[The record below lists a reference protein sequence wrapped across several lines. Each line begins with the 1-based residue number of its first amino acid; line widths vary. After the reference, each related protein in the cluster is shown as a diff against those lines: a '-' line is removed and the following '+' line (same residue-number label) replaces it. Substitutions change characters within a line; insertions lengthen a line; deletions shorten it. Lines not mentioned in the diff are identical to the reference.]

1 MTLPH
6 FQNIKTH
13 DNCENYEPVFKNL
26 YEFNIKND
34 TVSTNII
41 SYLNENTHTYSFKEN
56 INKKTL
62 KIITNANTIDN
73 NFNFI
78 NNTDKKF
85 HIRISMHDKQ
95 GIVYHIIEDD
105 FILYNYK
112 FDQAW
117 EDDGLINIEYT
128 FVKNKKSK
136 WNITLKKLL
145 KKYKLKK

>member
-6 FQNIKTH
+6 FQNIKTY
-13 DNCENYEPVFKNL
+13 DNCENYEPAFKNL

-56 INKKTL
+56 INKKIL
-62 KIITNANTIDN
+62 KIITNAIDTVV
-73 NFNFI
+73 
-78 NNTDKKF
+78 NNTNKKF
-85 HIRISMHDKQ
+85 HIRISMHNKQ
-95 GIVYHIIEDD
+95 GFVYHIIEDD

-136 WNITLKKLL
+136 WNTILKRLL